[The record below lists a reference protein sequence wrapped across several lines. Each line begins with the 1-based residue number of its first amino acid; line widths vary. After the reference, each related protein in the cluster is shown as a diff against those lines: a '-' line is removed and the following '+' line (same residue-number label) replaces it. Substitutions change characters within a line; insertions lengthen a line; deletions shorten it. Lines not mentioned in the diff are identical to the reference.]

1 MTNEPIRHGVR
12 GPFGMGRFGGIE
24 VSEEFKENV

>member
-24 VSEEFKENV
+24 VVKNSKKM